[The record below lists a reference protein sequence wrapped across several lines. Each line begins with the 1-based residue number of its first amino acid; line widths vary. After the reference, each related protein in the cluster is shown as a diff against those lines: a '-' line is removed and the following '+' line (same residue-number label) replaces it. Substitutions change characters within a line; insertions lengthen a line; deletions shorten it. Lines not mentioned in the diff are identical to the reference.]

1 MGRTAGEREREGERP
16 DHLSDDLDLKNL
28 NNGPPAPEPPGPGPV
43 ATSPLRFVPDRVMAT
58 IIVAVQKQRP
68 DGTVVKISEVAF
80 QGVQFLA
87 DPDADVG
94 AFGVSLEKLL
104 AQCCQ
109 QAPAEWAKSQGG
121 G

>member
-1 MGRTAGEREREGERP
+1 MGRTGGERASDHP
-16 DHLSDDLDLKNL
+16 DHLSDDLDLKHL
-28 NNGPPAPEPPGPGPV
+28 NDGPPAPEPPGSGPV
-43 ATSPLRFVPDRVMAT
+43 ATSPLRFVPDRCLAT
-58 IIVAVQKQRP
+58 IIVAVQKQKP
-68 DGTVVKISEVAF
+68 NGDVVKISEVAF

-87 DPDADVG
+87 DPDVDVG
-94 AFGVSLEKLL
+94 AFGASLEKLL